1 MVKQLFFITLTI
13 LQVFALLAAAGCQ
26 SSTIL
31 GPPDMV
37 GLVKDF
43 QEGADVYH
51 CSVLV
56 EEDADNNPQY
66 GLAWIRVTE
75 STILT
80 RNGVKVEEAACLL
93 LVTGMRVQVW
103 FAGPVM
109 ESYPVQGYARR
120 IEIVD

>member
-1 MVKQLFFITLTI
+1 MVKKYLVILVI

-31 GPPDMV
+31 VPPDMV

-103 FAGPVM
+103 FEGPVM

>member
-1 MVKQLFFITLTI
+1 MVKKYLVILVI
-13 LQVFALLAAAGCQ
+13 LQVFALLAIMGCQ
-26 SSTIL
+26 NPAIL
-31 GPPDMV
+31 VPPDMV

-51 CSVLV
+51 CSILV
-56 EEDADNNPQY
+56 EEDATSNSQY
-66 GLAWIRVTE
+66 GLAWIKITE

-103 FAGPVM
+103 FEGPVM

>member
-1 MVKQLFFITLTI
+1 VVKKYLVILVI
-13 LQVFALLAAAGCQ
+13 LQVFALLAVMGCQ
-26 SSTIL
+26 NPAIL
-31 GPPDMV
+31 VPPDMV

-51 CSVLV
+51 CLVLV

-109 ESYPVQGYARR
+109 ESYPVQGYTRR